1 MKKNIIIATIILL
14 IITILI
20 SVLMNS
26 GNEKLIYLTDTVKLT
41 DTVFRKYERVVP
53 KKIII
58 HKIDTLRII
67 KEVIG
72 KAEMKRDELTV
83 ITQDEKDSTI
93 REYEFKNIY
102 RDFILYSDSG
112 GINAY
117 KKNTGWDGIK
127 IKTGLSK
134 INMTESINPG
144 FYIGAETGMYYK
156 RLNFNIG
163 INYFPFTHQ
172 YGFDVNVS
180 IRIE

>member
-72 KAEMKRDELTV
+72 KAEKKRNELTV
-83 ITQDEKDSTI
+83 ITQNENESTI
-93 REYEFKNIY
+93 KKYEFKNIY
-102 RDFILYSDSG
+102 RDFILYSDSD
-112 GINAY
+112 GINVY

-127 IKTGLSK
+127 IKTGLSNLNIK
-134 INMTESINPG
+134 DSIESKL
-144 FYIGAETGMYYK
+144 YIGIETGIYYK
-156 RLNFNIG
+156 RMNLNFG
-163 INYFPFTHQ
+163 INYYPIVRRFGVDAGISFL
-172 YGFDVNVS
+172 
-180 IRIE
+180 IR